1 MIARRFFLGS
11 DLLRVKHPK
20 IISDRRGKTP
30 AFRRRGLPGIAAGKR
45 SRIGQ
50 QILQQPREAGTPYQ
64 SIPGG
69 IEMTEKMKYPSPG
82 AYLQCQEGLAK
93 PIFPEDRGSRRRLG
107 DCSLYRI
114 RLNPPA
120 NRHSGAAFPPRPPRN
135 PPP

>member
-1 MIARRFFLGS
+1 MIARRFLLGS
-11 DLLRVKHPK
+11 DLLRVKHQK

-93 PIFPEDRGSRRRLG
+93 PIFPEYRVIRRRLG
-107 DCSLYRI
+107 DCSPYRN
-114 RLNPPA
+114 RLNPPSHHPTA
-120 NRHSGAAFPPRPPRN
+120 NAF
-135 PPP
+135 